1 MRACQV
7 GGVLCA
13 GDSRQA
19 MLSATLLRWL
29 YLLFLT
35 IREARLGALP
45 FIACQEEGV
54 GYINDYL
61 FSKALCACARSSR
74 VALALAV

>member
-19 MLSATLLRWL
+19 VLSATLLRWL
-29 YLLFLT
+29 YLLLLT
-35 IREARLGALP
+35 IREALGWVLFRSSPAKKRVLN
-45 FIACQEEGV
+45 ID
-54 GYINDYL
+54 GYL
-61 FSKALCACARSSR
+61 VSKAPCTCARSK
-74 VALALAV
+74 

>member
-19 MLSATLLRWL
+19 VLSATLLRWL
-29 YLLFLT
+29 YLLLLT
-35 IREARLGALP
+35 NREALGWVLFRSSPAKKRVLN
-45 FIACQEEGV
+45 IN
-54 GYINDYL
+54 GYL
-61 FSKALCACARSSR
+61 VSKAPCTCARSK
-74 VALALAV
+74 